1 MNENDKELLRRIDDL
16 ADAAIH
22 KNQVSVSRFLSPPEI
37 SVAINKLQRISG
49 IGYEL
54 YGGYESSERNAVIIF
69 PAGKAPAPHAY
80 FAAAKI
86 NFSKYDIKY
95 ANHRMILGSVLSLG
109 IKRDGVG
116 DIIIDKDI
124 AYIIAI
130 RQMADYICNNLSTVA
145 RASVS
150 TEYIDDLSSL
160 NFISGEP
167 VLVSGT
173 VASMR
178 IDSILSLAIKISRS
192 KAAEL
197 INEQLV
203 YVNWQNISKPT
214 FIVQEGHIISVRKKG
229 RILVKSIGG
238 VSKKGRTYVELEIK
252 F

>member
-16 ADAAIH
+16 VDAAIH

-37 SVAINKLQRISG
+37 SAAINKLQRISG

-69 PAGKAPAPHAY
+69 PAGKTPEPHAY
-80 FAAAKI
+80 FAAVKI

-109 IKRDGVG
+109 IKRDGIG
-116 DIIIDKDI
+116 DIVIDQDM
-124 AYIIAI
+124 AYIIASK
-130 RQMADYICNNLSTVA
+130 QMAEYISDHLSNVA
-145 RASVS
+145 RAAISA
-150 TEYIDDLSSL
+150 EYIDDLSSVNL
-160 NFISGEP
+160 NSGEP
-167 VLVSGT
+167 VIVSGT

-178 IDSILSLAIKISRS
+178 IDSILSLAMKTSRS

-197 INEQLV
+197 ISEQLV